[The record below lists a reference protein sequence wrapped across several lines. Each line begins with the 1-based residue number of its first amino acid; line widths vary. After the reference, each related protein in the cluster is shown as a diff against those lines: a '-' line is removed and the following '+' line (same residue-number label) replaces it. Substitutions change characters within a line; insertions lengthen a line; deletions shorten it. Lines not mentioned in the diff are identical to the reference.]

1 MSSSS
6 SSSSTPPIPSKE
18 EVKEEVVT
26 ATKSTLSGLRSLTAG
41 GVGGVCAVVVGHPF
55 DLVKVRLQTADKGVY
70 TGAIDVVRRTVAR
83 EGLARVWRHGAGKL
97 ELLC

>member
-1 MSSSS
+1 MPSSSS
-6 SSSSTPPIPSKE
+6 SPSTPAIPSKE
-18 EVKEEVVT
+18 EVKEEVVA
-26 ATKSTLSGLRSLTAG
+26 ATKSTLSGLRSLAAG

-83 EGLARVWRHGAGKL
+83 EGLARV
-97 ELLC
+97 